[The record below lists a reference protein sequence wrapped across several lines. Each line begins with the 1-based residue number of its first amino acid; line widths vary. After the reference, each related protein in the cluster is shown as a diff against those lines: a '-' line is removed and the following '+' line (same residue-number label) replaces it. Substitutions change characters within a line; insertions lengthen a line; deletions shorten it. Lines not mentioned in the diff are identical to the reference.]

1 MSRQLIP
8 IIGPI
13 GQFKVGD
20 KLVNG
25 VTLVNVVSRIA
36 ALPQDTTEIQID
48 ISSPG
53 GVKEVGDNIY
63 NFLLS
68 LKPNVKLIMNQVG
81 NVGSIATK
89 IWFAGDER
97 IALRGINP
105 ETNKPFEFFVHNPW
119 MQVTGDAAAVK
130 LALKEIEPQEEE
142 LKAFYVNQTGIPIE
156 GIAPLMAAQTG
167 FDADQALQLKF
178 ATGVRDA
185 LNIAAYQINEN
196 ENTMKIDEKEKT
208 RLGGV
213 LDEIKAYLFK
223 KEPVKADATVQGTGT
238 APVVAAPADP
248 KTALVGKSVTV
259 DGQPA
264 PDFVYTVVGGVVTK
278 VEDVETEAA
287 EDSGLPAP
295 LAASLSEIE
304 KFLKNQKAAEPD
316 EAKIKALVDAEVK
329 VQVEAFKSTFKVDH
343 KPAHKD
349 VIIDRSTMKESPIQ
363 ARNRENLEK
372 QEKERARV

>member
-1 MSRQLIP
+1 MSRQLIT
-8 IIGPI
+8 IAGPI
-13 GQFKVGD
+13 GIFKVGD
-20 KLVNG
+20 RVVNG
-25 VTLVNVVSRIA
+25 VTMVKVISKIA

-63 NFLLS
+63 NFLQS
-68 LKPNVKLIMNQVG
+68 LKPQVKLIMNQIG

-105 ETNKPFEFFVHNPW
+105 ETNKPYELFVHNPW

-130 LALKEIEPQEEE
+130 LALAEIEPQEEE
-142 LKAFYVNQTGIPIE
+142 LRNFYMAQTGLPLEGIKPMMDSQTGI
-156 GIAPLMAAQTG
+156 
-167 FDADQALQLKF
+167 DADQALQMRF
-178 ATGVRDA
+178 ATGVREA
-185 LNIAAYQINEN
+185 INIAAYQINEN

-223 KEPVKADATVQGTGT
+223 KEPVKADITVPGTGA
-238 APVVAAPADP
+238 APIVAAPADP
-248 KTALVGKSVTV
+248 KSALVGKTVMV

-264 PDFVYTVVGGVVTK
+264 PDFVYTVKGGAVVS
-278 VEDVETEAA
+278 VEDIEVEEA
-287 EDSGLPAP
+287 EDSGLPTT
-295 LAASLSEIE
+295 LATSLSEIE

-316 EAKIKALVDAEVK
+316 EAKIKALVDEQVK
-329 VQVEAFKSTFKVDH
+329 AQVEAFKSTYKVSH
-343 KPAHKD
+343 VPVRKD